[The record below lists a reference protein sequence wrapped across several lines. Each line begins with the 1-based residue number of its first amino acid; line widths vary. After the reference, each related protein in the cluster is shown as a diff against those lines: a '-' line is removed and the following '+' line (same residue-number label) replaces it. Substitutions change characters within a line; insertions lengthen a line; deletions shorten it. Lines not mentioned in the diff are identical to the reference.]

1 MLTPERQK
9 MIMNLLEEKG
19 IAKLQE
25 LVELTNSSESTIRRD
40 LSQMEESNQ
49 LHRVHG
55 GASLPKTTREE
66 LSIKEKAS
74 KFVDSKRAIAQY
86 ASSLIEEGDSIY
98 LDAGTT
104 VYEIIPF
111 IKDKVITVVTNGLT
125 HIDALL
131 QTKAKLYILGG
142 EVKVK
147 TSALIG
153 GTALKA
159 LEQFRFDKCFIGTNG
174 IHDSLG
180 YSTPDPDEA
189 YVKQKAIE
197 YSDQAFVLADAS
209 KFAQTT
215 FSKFANI
222 EDATIITDLD
232 KPAILKPIK
241 LKTIVK
247 VVTKL

>member
-1 MLTPERQK
+1 
-9 MIMNLLEEKG
+9 
-19 IAKLQE
+19 
-25 LVELTNSSESTIRRD
+25 
-40 LSQMEESNQ
+40 
-49 LHRVHG
+49 
-55 GASLPKTTREE
+55 
-66 LSIKEKAS
+66 
-74 KFVDSKRAIAQY
+74 
-86 ASSLIEEGDSIY
+86 LIEDGDSIY

-104 VYEIIPF
+104 IFEIIPF
-111 IKDKVITVVTNGLT
+111 IKDKEITVVTNGLT

-131 QTKAKLYILGG
+131 QTRSKLYILGG

-209 KFAQTT
+209 KFSQTS
-215 FSKFANI
+215 FSKFANL
-222 EDATIITDLD
+222 EDATIITDLS
-232 KPAILKPIK
+232 KPEILKVIE
-241 LKTIVK
+241 LKTTVK
-247 VVTKL
+247 VVTIS